1 MSKLNYYTPAEL
13 MSKARDVMIPLENQ
27 IPAQQKIATIIGMH
41 LARIQALNR
50 GASPNEIINVSAF
63 LAGATGSGKSYIIK
77 SLADVCGLHFRQID
91 CTSITQAGVR
101 GKNVAHFLDEIV
113 REDSTFFEDGGIL
126 NLDEVD
132 KIFYKQDPHH
142 DAYSPQQDFLK
153 LMEGGD
159 YTFSVDNRTETIN
172 LDRTLILLSGACA
185 NITKILRRKHCEH
198 IAIGFSN
205 GSKVQTEIE
214 DYASLIT
221 LEDLIAYGMMPE
233 LASRVNTVIHIPKI
247 DLNGYRMLLTADAKS
262 SAINRFKNQFAM
274 RGVQFDVSS
283 EAVES
288 IAAESVK
295 RDVGARSVQ
304 AILNENLLDAY
315 RIADD
320 TPDCN
325 SVHLYVK
332 DDGHL
337 DVEYRSGDR
346 ISVPIFGKRSERPDF
361 SLYNECTSN
370 ETINQFADEITQRAI
385 LANIADERLVYY
397 FLQTACR
404 FLSNEVRPSERTYIS
419 ILKLADATECKQ
431 PNDEDY
437 KSAYDIICGDYIEKL
452 AKEMEYREDRAIQH
466 ATFCH
471 YYNAFKMENRK
482 CSRTHVILT
491 EALKSAGHSYSPA
504 KRKQVR
510 TRTR

>member
-1 MSKLNYYTPAEL
+1 MSRLYYFTPAEL

-27 IPAQQKIATIIGMH
+27 LPAQQKIATIIGMH

-77 SLADVCGLHFRQID
+77 SLAGVCGLHFRQID

-101 GKNVAHFLDEIV
+101 GKNVAHFLDEII
-113 REDSTFFEDGGIL
+113 REDKTFFEDGGIL

-132 KIFYKQDPHH
+132 KVLYKQDPHH

-153 LMEGGD
+153 LLEGGD

-185 NITKILRRKHCEH
+185 NITKILQRKHCARV
-198 IAIGFSN
+198 AIGFTNS
-205 GSKVQTEIE
+205 GKIQTEIE

-274 RGVQFDVSS
+274 RGVQFDVSA
-283 EAVES
+283 EAVET
-288 IAAESVK
+288 IAAECVK

-304 AILNENLLDAY
+304 AILSENLLDAY
-315 RIADD
+315 RTADD
-320 TPDCN
+320 TPTCN
-325 SVHLYVK
+325 AVHLYVNCA
-332 DDGHL
+332 GQL
-337 DVEYRSGDR
+337 DVEYRSGQR
-346 ISVPIFGKRSERPDF
+346 IPLPVFKENPEAADF
-361 SLYNECTSN
+361 SVRLECASD
-370 ETINQFADEITQRAI
+370 EMINQFADEITQQA
-385 LANIADERLVYY
+385 LLNDVADERLVYY

-404 FLSNEVRPSERTYIS
+404 YLHDEIRPYERTFVS
-419 ILKLADATECKQ
+419 ILKLANATEWSSSN
-431 PNDEDY
+431 PSY
-437 KSAYDIICGDYIEKL
+437 KTTYDIMCEDHIEKL
-452 AKEMEYREDRAIQH
+452 AKADDSREERPIKH
-466 ATFCH
+466 TIFCH
-471 YYNAFKMENRK
+471 YYNAFKTENRK
-482 CSRTHVILT
+482 RSQTHRILT
-491 EALKSAGHSYSPA
+491 EALKSAGHSYCPV
-504 KRKQVR
+504 KHRPVR

>member
-1 MSKLNYYTPAEL
+1 MSKLNYFTPAEL

-27 IPAQQKIATIIGMH
+27 LPAQQKVATIIGMH

-101 GKNVAHFLDEIV
+101 GKNVAHFLDEII
-113 REDSTFFEDGGIL
+113 REDKTFFEDGGIL

-132 KIFYKQDPHH
+132 KVFFKQDPHH

-153 LMEGGD
+153 LLEGGN

-185 NITKILRRKHCEH
+185 NITKILKRKHCERV
-198 IAIGFSN
+198 AIGFSN
-205 GSKVQTEIE
+205 GGNVQTEIE

-247 DLNGYRMLLTADAKS
+247 DLDGYRMLLTADAKS

-274 RGVQFDVSS
+274 RGVQLDVSA

-288 IAAESVK
+288 IAVECVA

-315 RIADD
+315 RTADD
-320 TPDCN
+320 TPAFNAVRLCVN
-325 SVHLYVK
+325 

-346 ISVPIFGKRSERPDF
+346 IPVPIFGKMSRRHDFNLYTECASSEA
-361 SLYNECTSN
+361 
-370 ETINQFADEITQRAI
+370 INQFADDFTQRAV
-385 LANIADERLVYY
+385 LNNVADERLVYY

-404 FLSNEVRPSERTYIS
+404 FLGNEVRPSERTFAS
-419 ILKLADATECKQ
+419 VLKLADATECKQ
-431 PNDEDY
+431 PNDENY
-437 KSAYDIICGDYIEKL
+437 KSPYDIICGDYIDKL
-452 AKEMEYREDRAIQH
+452 AKEMECREDRAVQH
-466 ATFCH
+466 TIFCH
-471 YYNAFKMENRK
+471 YYDAFRIENRK
-482 CSRTHVILT
+482 RSRAHRILS
-491 EALKSAGHSYSPA
+491 EALKSASQSYCHTKHRPNRS
-504 KRKQVR
+504 R
-510 TRTR
+510 TC

>member
-1 MSKLNYYTPAEL
+1 MSKLNYFTPAEL

-27 IPAQQKIATIIGMH
+27 LPAQQKIATIIGMH

-77 SLADVCGLHFRQID
+77 SLADICGLHFRQID
-91 CTSITQAGVR
+91 CASITQAGVR
-101 GKNVAHFLDEIV
+101 GKNVAHFLDEII

-132 KIFYKQDPHH
+132 KVFYKQDPHH

-153 LMEGGD
+153 LLEGGD

-185 NITKILRRKHCEH
+185 NITKILKRKHCERV
-198 IAIGFSN
+198 AIGFSN
-205 GSKVQTEIE
+205 GGKAQTEIE

-247 DLNGYRMLLTADAKS
+247 NLDGYRMLLTADAKS

-274 RGVQFDVSS
+274 RGVRFDVST

-288 IAAESVK
+288 IATECVA

-315 RIADD
+315 RTADD

-325 SVHLYVK
+325 GVRLYVN

-337 DVEYRSGDR
+337 DIEYQIGQR
-346 ISVPIFGKRSERPDF
+346 IPIPVFIKSPESLDF
-361 SLYNECTSN
+361 TVGLECASD
-370 ETINQFADEITQRAI
+370 ETINRFADEMTQKAF
-385 LANIADERLVYY
+385 LNEVADERLVYY

-404 FLSNEVRPSERTYIS
+404 FLRDEVRSYERTFAS
-419 ILKLADATECKQ
+419 ILKLANATEC
-431 PNDEDY
+431 NSSDSNY
-437 KSAYDIICGDYIEKL
+437 KTTYDIICGDYIEKL
-452 AKEMEYREDRAIQH
+452 AKADEYEEERPVKHAI
-466 ATFCH
+466 FCH
-471 YYNAFKMENRK
+471 YYNAFKVENRK
-482 CSRTHVILT
+482 RSHTHSTLV
-491 EALKSAGHSYSPA
+491 EALKSAGQAYRPS
-504 KRKQVR
+504 KNR
-510 TRTR
+510 TVKTRAR

>member
-1 MSKLNYYTPAEL
+1 MSKLNYFTPAEL

-27 IPAQQKIATIIGMH
+27 LPAQQKIATIIGMH

-132 KIFYKQDPHH
+132 KVFYKQDPHH

-153 LMEGGD
+153 LLEGGD

-185 NITKILRRKHCEH
+185 NITKILKRKHCERV
-198 IAIGFSN
+198 AIGFSN
-205 GSKVQTEIE
+205 GGKAQTEIE

-247 DLNGYRMLLTADAKS
+247 DLDGYRMLLTADAKS
-262 SAINRFKNQFAM
+262 SATNRFRNQFAM
-274 RGVQFDVSS
+274 RGVQFDVSAD
-283 EAVES
+283 AVEF
-288 IAAESVK
+288 IAAECVK

-315 RIADD
+315 RTADD
-320 TPDCN
+320 TPNCN
-325 SVHLYVK
+325 AVHLHVNSA
-332 DDGHL
+332 GSL
-337 DVEYRSGDR
+337 GVEYRSGAR
-346 ISVPIFGKRSERPDF
+346 IPVPVFGKMSERPDF
-361 SLYNECTSN
+361 NLYAECASS
-370 ETINQFADEITQRAI
+370 EAINRFADEISRRAS
-385 LANIADERLVYY
+385 LADVADERLVYY

-404 FLSNEVRPSERTYIS
+404 FLGNEVRPSERTFIS
-419 ILKLADATECKQ
+419 VLKLADATECKY
-431 PNDEDY
+431 PDDDDY
-437 KSAYDIICGDYIEKL
+437 KTAYDIICGDYIDKMS
-452 AKEMEYREDRAIQH
+452 KEMEYREDRAIQH

-471 YYNAFKMENRK
+471 YYNAFKIENRK
-482 CSRTHVILT
+482 CSRSHMILV
-491 EALKSAGHSYSPA
+491 EALKSAGHSYTPA
-504 KRKQVR
+504 KRKPVKSR
-510 TRTR
+510 TR